1 MHSILGRYC
10 NFAIMGNLT
19 TWSKNVIHSNWNQQH
34 GKNYVQDLSA
44 LMFVIANL
52 NEYNDRQHKVCE
64 ILVKSMLSIFIST
77 TFSFQLDE
85 DFWNDYTNK
94 ECRNLNYMSRVFE
107 INSQWWHLY
116 NSKVFNSLA
125 PFSNSS
131 FPTRKANA
139 SSNAF

>member
-1 MHSILGRYC
+1 MVK
-10 NFAIMGNLT
+10 
-19 TWSKNVIHSNWNQQH
+19 KNVIYSNWNQQH

-107 INSQWWHLY
+107 INSKWWHFFDC
-116 NSKVFNSLA
+116 KFFNSLA
-125 PFSNSS
+125 LFSNNHCLDEKNGSCNVYLR
-131 FPTRKANA
+131 FLMTCYFCVLCKR
-139 SSNAF
+139 